1 MSGCVAKHIRF
12 GVAQP
17 GGGQRL
23 LGFVRPVHDETGQ
36 PLVSGRSGETGK
48 DIHFRITE
56 DLGDISERAGAILM
70 GKRELACSCHTPVL
84 IGNWVRSG
92 TGGPSPQGVLHSE
105 RVDFIGD
112 WVRKAKIDHPGTR
125 CHSANDKHAEDIR
138 RRYADGVFHD
148 DRAMLSTSAL
158 QLLGRAS
165 AVSTVALTSNRA
177 DAPSSRVI
185 ERVRRRIEVEAFS
198 RAPGIEGH
206 FCFGWTRTR
215 QARSTEP
222 PGERLSSLRGPKRR
236 HSVCIFVMEP
246 T

>member
-1 MSGCVAKHIRF
+1 MSGCVRKFNAKHIRF

-56 DLGDISERAGAILM
+56 DLGDMRERAGAILM

-105 RVDFIGD
+105 RLETALRRGD
-112 WVRKAKIDHPGTR
+112 SHKIVLPVRGLVNQKMAFTSEAGT
-125 CHSANDKHAEDIR
+125 NEK
-138 RRYADGVFHD
+138 
-148 DRAMLSTSAL
+148 DR
-158 QLLGRAS
+158 G
-165 AVSTVALTSNRA
+165 
-177 DAPSSRVI
+177 
-185 ERVRRRIEVEAFS
+185 
-198 RAPGIEGH
+198 
-206 FCFGWTRTR
+206 
-215 QARSTEP
+215 
-222 PGERLSSLRGPKRR
+222 
-236 HSVCIFVMEP
+236 
-246 T
+246 

>member
-1 MSGCVAKHIRF
+1 M
-12 GVAQP
+12 
-17 GGGQRL
+17 
-23 LGFVRPVHDETGQ
+23 VRCHEIG
-36 PLVSGRSGETGK
+36 LE
-48 DIHFRITE
+48 
-56 DLGDISERAGAILM
+56 
-70 GKRELACSCHTPVL
+70 KRQVFELANGEQTKGALYFGS
-84 IGNWVRSG
+84 SG
-92 TGGPSPQGVLHSE
+92 FDSQIILLS
-105 RVDFIGD
+105 RMKVDFIGD